1 MFNTV
6 TQNIVNDSDWRR
18 GLAEAKKN
26 AAQYYQ
32 DIDIVNNA
40 FTKEALG
47 TPEIEALADEQMY
60 NGKGVRRYDGT
71 WADPRQVLDDNI
83 FQDDLMRITYQQEGL
98 LNARRF
104 KLLDELG
111 FLGGEDNQSIRDY
124 LTETDP
130 EKKEQYYQVL
140 DGKVKDALKAV
151 DQQVKTNELNGTEE
165 PIKGRFYLAMD
176 EETGQPYW
184 QEVLLSPKDKKKL
197 ELAGV
202 SIVNA
207 YGRNKYSDGALKS
220 GIRSFA
226 KGVADIVPNVM
237 DTFAAAGDLFE
248 ASSNLITNGEFKS
261 QYSAMNE
268 DADSVREW
276 LDDSLIGKTSVKS
289 NEGVFSN
296 WESFITNL
304 GQGASSLA
312 EYYFLGRGLRS
323 GIELLG
329 SGVKAVGTAAA
340 ASKYSK
346 LAEAGKTVAKAL
358 SEESI
363 KNESLGTIAKMLNKS
378 LVEYPQ
384 TAAMYGAGI
393 VLNFGEAYQS
403 AKQNN
408 IPLEDAAIIGFA
420 TGIINTL
427 VEQKYGPNR
436 LQSWLVGGKGA
447 SKAAEAITRE
457 IKGDITKLSDKAISN
472 NIINKV
478 LQSAGDYLGAAAEE
492 GSEEII
498 QNYVKGA
505 VEQFYDYAIA
515 PNTAVAGKGA
525 FGADIFSKQNFID
538 AIGEG
543 TIGAI
548 LGLGGA
554 IVHGRQ
560 KENDSIIPFIA
571 NGDFDT
577 LKAGAKL
584 ALSKGAI
591 SQQQYDGVVE
601 RATVLNDLKNSN
613 SEVFSNIVTTT
624 PQSNQL
630 DAANEALKVLRDQK
644 DFAESQVDLS
654 TAANIEDNENKLS
667 DLINR
672 SLQITTGT
680 EGVSALAKQLR
691 HNGKRTEANR
701 LEKIIKQ
708 SQSIADR
715 MFNESMFD
723 SKSNKVAKKLA
734 KDMLNSHVFDLLNN
748 ISSTDSRINLANKL
762 ILESTD
768 QNSLQKLN
776 EFYES
781 NKDIAKSNKKIAE
794 LLEEYEKDDT
804 TSERRDQIKSQVMQ
818 EIKKQD
824 KVFQTSKKLSSLI
837 GFEQYYKNKLAIT
850 LLEANRR
857 FNSKELEDIQS
868 DDSKKQWK
876 EFTDKVDE
884 TITQN
889 RERKQQQQKQEQ
901 ETRTQTETKKSAEN
915 IDMENQY
922 SEYKNSLTA
931 EAQSVKDLSE
941 ERKKYIDDIINGDEL
956 TQVNALERE
965 ASQITKI
972 LNSMSKEERQSPNAD
987 LLRQDLKR
995 ISSLT
1000 KYLRQKYN
1008 IIKSEADKN
1017 KRYKANLDNDDSVYT
1032 SPDGK
1037 KYKINRRATQYS
1049 ENDGLILQ
1057 IAEQGEGT
1065 EVRIGNEETA
1075 KQLTEQ
1081 HKSKLN
1087 KASYELKKYRESKN
1101 EKDFNKRR
1109 DNYEKALDEVRK
1121 QLPNGY
1127 QINEDEKGQLY
1138 ITPTDETTVLP
1149 PVEKEYTENKDSEFL
1164 NSLVDEKGVPLSTKM
1179 RQDKRTIALQLRN
1192 ISSDMTVNF
1201 DPVSE
1206 GETKA
1211 EDTTKKTVEKMNAF
1225 LNKLKCIPVGD
1236 LLKKILADP
1245 KLDAKLFQGSIESY
1259 DWDKAPKKA
1268 KEAKQLLDQVIK
1280 DKKKYNDLTEE
1291 QKNLLIDY
1299 LPIQIKLTHPYYQK
1313 SDGSLYDFTVAIPAR
1328 KSDTSKKYSM
1338 DQDQV
1343 EQREAIISKLINE
1356 GKFTVNKGDIEIQ
1369 PGYFNINTDVRPNT
1383 VVLPDGTEVKVEE
1396 DYTGDL
1402 REIESLGIKLIDGK
1416 YYITLPYGKTTKK
1429 FPVTIAIAGQTG
1441 TIDYVYMNDKGDFV
1455 TRHAEGVGSPG
1466 TPYLIIPGFLNLNK
1480 KDAYYPLKL
1489 NPRRIDK
1496 NTATTVA
1503 KLMQALAK
1511 GYSTRKVMLNTPI
1524 KSIPE
1529 FQSLF
1534 GIKTDEDSLTI
1545 QDILDDIVYWGKK
1558 TLQNDPD
1565 PANNKEY
1572 LKNKQLYIDFKT
1584 GVVKYG
1590 ANETILDDTEEGM
1603 NKFINWMINN
1613 KSFAVDRSRINAGDS
1628 MNYTYSIDGGF
1639 SSTKGQNYVTSMLSN
1654 RVVVTNLSKEGPLF
1668 KGQFIR
1674 LKTVGSSTSSDPIT
1688 KPTTKPTQPTA
1699 KPTVTPDITPTPKP
1713 ETTNKEP
1720 LVAKIISGVLK
1731 GAKAIKQAMQNQDG
1745 VITISHKGDKA
1756 IYDDNDKKVG
1766 SIDEFTFEVKDGKIN
1781 GIEVNY
1787 NAVLSS
1793 DEGVLGV
1800 ISNIIKQ
1807 KYPNVTI
1814 IADEYTF
1821 TPYEQEVKQEP
1832 EQQQT
1837 SNPRVGEVY
1846 NKAIQAISQKFKDSK
1861 PSKADI
1867 SNLIDSLLN
1876 KTTQIAKL
1884 YGFKDAQ
1891 EAYML
1896 LKELGSNGKTLEQN
1910 LIEYMENIG
1919 NNNNPSG
1926 TDVLA
1931 NIAATVFSGRKRTV
1945 NRLVTDRDKKQG
1957 YKTISDEERKQLRK
1971 ILGPKHIKWA
1981 DSFIDVLDYFG
1992 NPAKA
1997 FGATSKSVTEIFNGA
2012 KEGTGYHEA
2021 FHNVSLFALSNEQRL
2036 AMYEEAKR
2044 TYKEL
2049 ANKTNKEIEEFLA
2062 DKFMDYALDMQ
2073 TRGEVSA
2080 EEYKGFIGFFRKMW
2094 DFVKSWFG
2102 GKPKYQDINTLFRKI
2117 YSGNYSKVRT
2127 NKDNLVYFDNT
2138 YGKDAKVPLTI
2149 NGRTLTMD
2157 SKTFSKII
2165 SNLTAQLLFD
2175 NDITSLESVRKGI
2188 DIDSFKTKIQT
2199 LVEAYSNIVNNSK
2212 DFSQVEQATALVN
2225 IYTEIVDNWES
2236 VFKPFIEAKLATYGI
2251 RRRVESATIGI
2262 DEDLKGLINDEIVS
2276 AWEVN
2281 SKHNA
2286 KAEVRMLFL
2295 ALQDTTEPDPITK
2308 LPQYANPDVVWYN
2321 VISRLHGVTSVEGM
2335 LDALKVM
2342 SEEVN
2347 IIRNNKSDINA
2358 YSELRELLLSGNET
2372 LRTQFFVT
2380 MKKHRNKFINFSFE
2394 ENGNGLSMNIGDAD
2408 INKRSSQLN
2417 QTWSKRFAQTNPFTK
2432 EGKERI
2438 KNIQSKY
2445 KHLLEVVNNDG
2456 ISEEEKIRK
2465 TIELLSELEIIVD
2478 ESTILNIIQMDKYK
2492 QDNNSKSLREF
2503 LLSNSVS
2510 NIFSDKGN
2518 SLLNKILKDK
2528 IKTDKIDTMLQN
2540 ESMVKTLSR
2549 SYVKMNPSSEDDSVP
2564 GPEGNAVYSYCDNN
2578 TITSIFEEWLK
2589 DEDFLNEISKDV
2601 YSQNSIW
2608 LRSLRDPVTRN
2619 KIGVKTILALMNKDN
2634 YSNSRGYLDISDKE
2648 DLIIK
2653 LKMVMEG
2660 NYPPPTL
2667 ANKKSYYSIYGLPKA
2682 FVRLQYTS
2690 DRGYQLNK
2698 EVIDIFKGYAI
2709 DELNSIKLAYQQ
2721 RDEFLKLIGKT
2732 LEEFNNM
2739 SATEQRKAIDDKLS
2753 NEAFKI
2759 AYSDLVENYHYR
2771 MSNGAIILDGN
2782 GYKSRYFNFDT
2793 TDIQKLEEYI
2803 NSEKFNEEL
2812 VKYINARVNDTIKLF
2827 IDSGIINVDKRLT
2840 KDQAKALSNSSQI
2853 AVLSIDKKAYNYI
2866 PVGKEG
2872 TMYTTPDS
2880 IAQLIADYAINSA
2893 ISTIEFEKVVS
2904 GDLAFYKA
2912 NSLQAALDD
2921 RVKRYSALT
2930 STRQAMNF
2938 NVATNSDYEVDFD
2951 TRRYRSTTLATNIQY
2966 SKQMYDIMFEK
2977 YVGTEEKPGL
2987 LYSRFIDFAE
2997 RGVRGYEGKDR
3008 SELYQM
3014 AIEDAKK
3021 RLGGYLK
3028 TDPTDAQVW
3037 ISPKMFRK
3045 LAILNGEWSK
3055 AKEEAYKLLES
3066 DKKLTEEEEL
3076 KANLLVMQPLK
3087 YVHYGF
3093 MYNSKGLKIPV
3104 YDKMSLATVFR
3115 RNAVGTDLKAMYDY
3129 MIENDV
3135 DMIKM
3140 ETAVK
3145 SGNRPKIPYYNENG
3159 QINDLSKS
3167 LVYEQDFKYIGKQLV
3182 TDPHEI
3188 ERSTLL
3194 TQFIKI
3200 AASNIVMDGEYELD
3214 GNKVSGSQLIE
3225 QYIAA
3230 INNLSNRGA
3239 KRIINKFGFK
3249 DGKVDKRKLIKML
3262 NEAAHQTDA
3271 PQNLIDALQYS
3282 EQDKD
3287 YYIELSALPSLNWI
3301 HSRIISL
3308 ISKETIDITTPGNA
3322 FYQTTSFGLDSTG
3335 NYRKV
3340 VGDNTLKRYDDK
3352 LRFKNENGR
3361 LEVKLSINLFR
3372 GAIPS
3377 KYKTFEEQR
3386 KYILA
3391 NKELFAFAY
3400 RVPTQGVNSTLPIE
3414 IVDVLPTNSGDV
3426 IFLPLEVTT
3435 LTGSDFDIDKMYL
3448 ARYNY
3453 YDNNGVMK
3461 KVQFIDREDYDSEE
3475 EFLEAIWYNKYGF
3488 VNDPLYKS
3496 DRNKIL
3502 GILDYVA
3509 KNVGKNGA
3517 LSTQD
3522 KLDLIDLAQD
3532 YSKYLSR
3539 RDIMQ
3544 ILDDRVDDFEGIK
3557 QIRQYIEN
3565 RLPVKKDIVSVSK
3578 FIEKNRGKSM
3588 WELNSQEAVEN
3599 RLLDIFS
3606 STLTSNNHYI
3616 DATTPLDVTTEP
3628 IKDIKDKI
3636 LKYFEKDTNIYPL
3649 APLFPAYQEDMKS
3662 KNTGADS
3669 GIGPMAL
3676 INVFR
3681 TFLQIGDIKLNT
3693 VVGDNNIMQQLGIDT
3708 LNKIYDDDGISI
3720 LDWTSALINAHVD
3733 AAKDPYIVTLNVNRF
3748 TYNMTAFMI
3757 TAGFGKSTFYFLPQP
3772 ILKDL
3777 ANNYMRVTGSDIGI
3791 EPYEKYSKKYLD
3803 DTIEEYESMISR
3815 GAPTRVDEDEV
3826 IRNLRNTQWLEDQ
3839 LKVPEDERDD
3849 KWYATQLTILDQ
3861 FLKLQQYA
3869 DSMRDAIN
3877 SVQIDTKKYGI
3888 NSAQLIQ
3895 FEHLIEKVKNSRFFI
3910 NPEDLFSKTFIQN
3923 KYDNSIGLMFKLLG
3937 NEIIDFSQGFVDIMN
3952 TIEQMTYTYYS
3963 RREDVVNSISNEIK
3977 TALFGQFFNSY
3988 LQSKNMTVKDL
3999 FYGKNSVVSR
4009 IEELQKKIAQGE
4021 YRDLKDN
4028 ELLKMLLPNVYN
4040 NEINPMTFE
4049 NSITKQRDKDS
4060 KDAYTFAWMD
4070 LLEHEDESIRQLGN
4084 DLILYSFYMG
4094 GGLSNGVYNF
4104 YDLAPYGYIAN
4115 FEVEGKTYQQYVK
4128 NLMQQLNSINSND
4141 LITTDLLDNI
4151 FKSGWRND
4159 YLVPEIS
4166 LKAKK
4171 KGPSPKVQS
4180 DKDGNTQYIRL
4191 PYTYEGFVTGLNGY
4205 TKPYI
4210 KLYNRKDPNSTKI
4223 FKLVGYFETDNGI
4236 EYVYGLTNKLG
4247 YDYKGF
4253 RIKESTVTSQ
4263 LPSNKIQ
4270 KDYSKEL
4277 DLGDKFKNGDLFV
4290 QLDPFVSNIN
4300 SNEQNLTVTPEG
4312 EIEANDIAEDISTY
4326 TLYSGGAEGSD
4337 TMWKNLAQSKG
4348 IKVQDITIEDYDQLN
4363 ADQKS
4368 EIEKQ
4373 YREVIKLLRRS
4384 NITSVSKAG
4393 KLVRRDI
4400 MQANNADTIIAIG
4413 TIGKNGLVEGG
4424 TGYATTR
4431 GIVRGI
4437 PVYVFDQ
4444 SDNMWKQ
4451 YDYGS
4456 EQFVPSNQPILTKN
4470 STVIGTRQ
4478 LKQNGIDAI
4487 ESVINNSVDTKQ
4499 TNLLDNTTETDKQL
4513 IQQQKERQDKQ
4524 CKG

>member
-1 MFNTV
+1 MFNTI
-6 TQNIVNDSDWRR
+6 TQNIVDDNSWRQ
-18 GLAEAKKN
+18 GLLEAKKN
-26 AAQYYQ
+26 AAQFYS
-32 DIDIVNNA
+32 DIDIVNEA

-47 TPEIEALADEQMY
+47 TPEMEALADEQMY
-60 NGKGVRRYDGT
+60 NGKGIRRYDGT
-71 WADPRQVLDDNI
+71 WVSPEDVLDDNL
-83 FQDDLMRITYQQEGL
+83 FSDDLMRITYEQDQAVSARKFKM
-98 LNARRF
+98 LN
-104 KLLDELG
+104 ELG
-111 FLGGEDNQSIRDY
+111 FLGGEDSQTIKDY
-124 LTETDP
+124 LSAATP
-130 EKKEQYYQVL
+130 EQKQMYYDAL
-140 DGKVKDALKAV
+140 DGKVKDALKTI
-151 DQQVKTNELNGTEE
+151 DKIDKDNEFNGIET
-165 PIKGRFYLAMD
+165 PIQGRFYLAAD

-184 QEVLLSPKDKKKL
+184 QEVLLSDKDKKKL
-197 ELAGV
+197 ELAGI
-202 SIVNA
+202 SLVNT
-207 YGRNKYSDGALKS
+207 YGRNKYSDGAIKS
-220 GIRSFA
+220 GLRSFV

-237 DTFAAAGDLFE
+237 DTFAAVGDLFE
-248 ASSNLITNGEFKS
+248 ATSNLITNGEFKS
-261 QYSAMNE
+261 VYSVDNE
-268 DADSVREW
+268 DADAVRDY
-276 LDDSLIGKTSVKS
+276 LDDSLIGKSSVKA
-289 NEGVFSN
+289 NAGTFDN
-296 WESFITNL
+296 WEGFISGL

-312 EYYFLGRGLRS
+312 EYYLLGRGIKS
-323 GIELLG
+323 GLG
-329 SGVKAVGTAAA
+329 LITDATKAASNAAA
-340 ASKYSK
+340 ASKFSK
-346 LAEAGKTVAKAL
+346 LAEAGKQISKAL
-358 SEESI
+358 SAESI
-363 KNESLGTIAKMLNKS
+363 TNETLGTTAKILNKTLIENPETVS
-378 LVEYPQ
+378 
-384 TAAMYGAGI
+384 MYGAGI

-403 AKQNN
+403 AKQAG
-408 IPLEDAAIIGFA
+408 IPLEDAATIGFV
-420 TGIINTL
+420 TGVLNTL

-436 LQSWLVGGKGA
+436 MQKWLIGGKGA
-447 SKAAEAITRE
+447 TKAAEAVTRE

-478 LQSAGDYLGAAAEE
+478 LQQAGDYLGAAAEE

-498 QNYVKGA
+498 QNYVRVA

-515 PNTAVAGKGA
+515 PNNATVGKGM
-525 FGADIFSKQNFID
+525 FGSDVMSKQNLID
-538 AIGEG
+538 ALGEG
-543 TIGAI
+543 VIGAV

-554 IVHGRQ
+554 FVHSRI

-577 LKAGAKL
+577 LKAGAKI

-591 SQQQYDGVVE
+591 SQQQYDGIIS
-601 RATVLNDLKNSN
+601 RATALNDLRDSN
-613 SEVFSNIVTTT
+613 SQVFANIVTTT
-624 PQSNQL
+624 PAELQL
-630 DAANEALKVLRDQK
+630 DRSNAALKVLRDQK
-644 DFAESQVDLS
+644 DFAESTTDLNS
-654 TAANIEDNENKLS
+654 GTSLEDNENKLS

-672 SLQITTGT
+672 SLQITSGT
-680 EGVSALAKQLR
+680 EGLSALSRQLR
-691 HNGKRTEANR
+691 NNGKKTEADR
-701 LEKIIKQ
+701 LDKIVKQ
-708 SQSIADR
+708 ANSVSDKVFGNKLFDNKKDR
-715 MFNESMFD
+715 AARRF
-723 SKSNKVAKKLA
+723 A
-734 KDMLNSHVFDLLNN
+734 KDIFNKHVFQLLNN
-748 ISSTDSRINLANKL
+748 ITSTSNRINIANRL
-762 ILESTD
+762 IQDATD
-768 QNSLQKLN
+768 QNSLEELNKFYNTNKEILKSNERIQKL
-776 EFYES
+776 
-781 NKDIAKSNKKIAE
+781 I
-794 LLEEYEKDDT
+794 EEYKKSDT
-804 TSERRDQIKSQVMQ
+804 TAERREQIKQLVQ
-818 EIKKQD
+818 LEINKQS
-824 KVFQTSKKLSSLI
+824 KEFTKNKKLSGLL
-837 GFEQYYKNKLAIT
+837 GFDQYYKNKLAIT
-850 LLEANRR
+850 LLET
-857 FNSKELEDIQS
+857 SKIFDQTELEYLQS
-868 DDSKKQWK
+868 DESVKQWN
-876 EFTDKVDE
+876 EFTDTVDQE
-884 TITQN
+884 MQN
-889 RERKQQQQKQEQ
+889 ARQQQQQQQKRQE
-901 ETRTQTETKKSAEN
+901 ETRNQQDAKRSAEDPQ
-915 IDMENQY
+915 IETQY
-922 SEYKNSLTA
+922 SEYKNSLA
-931 EAQSVKDLSE
+931 VESQSVGEVSE
-941 ERKKYIDDIINGDEL
+941 ERKRYIDDVVNGDEL
-956 TQVNALERE
+956 TQVNALEKE
-965 ASQITKI
+965 VSQITKI
-972 LNSMSKEERQSPNAD
+972 LNNMSKEDRSGARGD
-987 LLRQDLKR
+987 LLRSDLAK
-995 ISSLT
+995 LT
-1000 KYLRQKYN
+1000 KFIKYLRQKYN
-1008 IIKSEADKN
+1008 IVKSEADKN
-1017 KRYKANLDNDDSVYT
+1017 KRYKAKLDNDDSIYT
-1032 SPDGK
+1032 DKEGR
-1037 KYKINRRATQYS
+1037 KYKVNRSATQYS
-1049 ENDGLILQ
+1049 ENDGLILE
-1057 IAEQGEGT
+1057 ITEQGDGT

-1075 KQLTEQ
+1075 EKLNEQ
-1081 HKSKLN
+1081 NKSKLS
-1087 KASYELKKYRESKN
+1087 KAQYELKKVRDAKN
-1101 EKDFNKRR
+1101 QKQSDEHQNK
-1109 DNYEKALDEVRK
+1109 YEQIIDEITK
-1121 QLPNGY
+1121 SLPKGY
-1127 QINEDEKGQLY
+1127 KLVEEGDRLSIVA
-1138 ITPTDETTVLP
+1138 TDETTKLP
-1149 PVEKEYTENKDSEFL
+1149 PIAKEYTEAKDLDFL
-1164 NSLVDEKGVPLSTKM
+1164 NSLVDEKGVSLVTKM
-1179 RQDKRTIALQLRN
+1179 RQDKRTIALQLRKIN
-1192 ISSDMTVNF
+1192 SDLTVNF
-1201 DPVSE
+1201 EPVSE
-1206 GETKA
+1206 QESKTD
-1211 EDTTKKTVEKMNAF
+1211 DTTKNTVEKINTF
-1225 LNKLKCIPVGD
+1225 LNKLKCIPIGD
-1236 LLKKILADP
+1236 TLKKVLSDP
-1245 KLDAKLFQGSIESY
+1245 KTDASLFSGSVEAY
-1259 DWDKAPKKA
+1259 NWDKAPKNV
-1268 KEAKQLLDQVIK
+1268 KEAKALF
-1280 DKKKYNDLTEE
+1280 DKIVKEKRKYDDLTKDE
-1291 QKNLLIDY
+1291 KDLLLDY
-1299 LPIQIKLTHPYYQK
+1299 LPIQMKLTHPYHKK
-1313 SDGSLYDFTVAIPAR
+1313 SDNTLYDFTVAIPAR
-1328 KSDTSKKYSM
+1328 KSETSKLYSM
-1338 DQDQV
+1338 DDDQIQ
-1343 EQREAIISKLINE
+1343 QREAIIKQLVDS
-1356 GKFTVNKGDIEIQ
+1356 GKFTINKGDIEIQ
-1369 PGYFNINTDVRPNT
+1369 PGFFNLETNNGPST
-1383 VVLPDGTEVKVEE
+1383 VLLPDGTEVQVSN

-1402 REIESLGIKLIDGK
+1402 RDIESLNIQLKDGK
-1416 YYITLPYGKTTKK
+1416 YYVTLPYGKTTKT
-1429 FPVTIAIAGQTG
+1429 FPLTIAIAGQTG
-1441 TIDYVYMNDKGDFV
+1441 TIDYVYTNDKGDVV
-1455 TRHAEGVGSPG
+1455 TRHAEGFGSPG

-1489 NPRRIDK
+1489 NPRRIDR

-1511 GYSTRKVMLNTPI
+1511 GYATRKLMLNTPI
-1524 KSIPE
+1524 KSIPD

-1534 GIKTDEDSLTI
+1534 GITTDEDSLTI
-1545 QDILDDIVYWGKK
+1545 QDILDDIIYWGKK

-1584 GVVKYG
+1584 GTVKYG
-1590 ANETILDDTEEGM
+1590 ANETILGDTEEDM

-1613 KSFAVDRSRINAGDS
+1613 KSFAIDRSRINAGDS
-1628 MNYTYSIDGGF
+1628 MLYTYSIENGF
-1639 SSTKGQNYVTSMLSN
+1639 QSVKGTNYVTSMINN
-1654 RVVVTNLSKEGPLF
+1654 RVVVTNLSENGPLF

-1674 LKTVGSSTSSDPIT
+1674 LKTVGSSTSSDPVT
-1688 KPTTKPTQPTA
+1688 KPS
-1699 KPTVTPDITPTPKP
+1699 PKP
-1713 ETTNKEP
+1713 AGSQPAGSQPKPAPITGTKSKSPSKEP
-1720 LVAKIISGVLK
+1720 IVAKITDGVLK
-1731 GAKAIKQAMQNQDG
+1731 GAKTLKQTMQQQDG
-1745 VITISHKGDKA
+1745 TITISHRGSQD

-1787 NAVLSS
+1787 DSVLSS
-1793 DEGVLGV
+1793 NDGVLGV
-1800 ISNIIKQ
+1800 IKSIIKQ
-1807 KYPNVTI
+1807 KYPNAVI
-1814 IADEYTF
+1814 LADTYTF
-1821 TPYEQEVKQEP
+1821 TPSVQTQETEQP
-1832 EQQQT
+1832 QQQPT
-1837 SNPRVGEVY
+1837 VNPRVEEVY
-1846 NKAIQAISQKFKDSK
+1846 SKAIQAIQSKFKDKK
-1861 PSKADI
+1861 PSKTDI
-1867 SNLIDSLLN
+1867 TNLLDSLLN

-1891 EAYML
+1891 EAYSL

-1910 LIEYMENIG
+1910 LIEYMENMG
-1919 NNNNPSG
+1919 DNSNPPSQ
-1926 TDVLA
+1926 DRLA
-1931 NIAATVFSGRKRTV
+1931 NIAATVFSGRRRSV
-1945 NRLVTDRDKKQG
+1945 NRLITDRDKKQG
-1957 YKTISDEERKQLRK
+1957 YRTITDQERKQLHK
-1971 ILGPKHIKWA
+1971 ILGSRHISWV

-1997 FGATSKSVTEIFNGA
+1997 FGATSKSVTEIFKGA

-2021 FHNVSLFALSNEQRL
+2021 FHNVSLFALSNEQRA

-2044 TYKEL
+2044 KYKEL
-2049 ANKTNKEIEEFLA
+2049 QNKTDKEIEEFLA
-2062 DKFMDYALDMQ
+2062 DRFMDYALDMQ

-2094 DFVKSWFG
+2094 DFVNSWFG
-2102 GKPKYQDINTLFRKI
+2102 GKPKYQDINTLFKKI

-2127 NKDNLVYFDNT
+2127 NKDALTYFDNT
-2138 YGKDAKVPLTI
+2138 YGKDAKIPLTI

-2157 SKTFSKII
+2157 SQTFSKII

-2175 NDITSLESVRKGI
+2175 NDITSLESVRIGI
-2188 DIDSFKTKIQT
+2188 NIDQFRDKIKTLI
-2199 LVEAYSNIVNNSK
+2199 EAYANVINSSQ
-2212 DFSQVEQATALVN
+2212 DFSEVEQATALVN
-2225 IYTEIVDNWES
+2225 LYTEIVDNWDA
-2236 VFKPFIEAKLATYGI
+2236 VFKPFIESKLATYGI
-2251 RRRVESATIGI
+2251 RRRVENATIGI

-2295 ALQDTTEPDPITK
+2295 ALQNTLEPDPITK

-2321 VISRLHGVTSVEGM
+2321 VISKLHGITSVEGM
-2335 LDALKVM
+2335 LDALKTM
-2342 SEEVN
+2342 SQEVN
-2347 IIRNNKSDINA
+2347 TIRGNENDINP

-2394 ENGNGLSMNIGDAD
+2394 ENGDGLIMNIGDAD
-2408 INKRSSQLN
+2408 INKRSSKLN
-2417 QTWSKRFAQTNPFTK
+2417 QLWSKRFAQTNPFTK
-2432 EGKERI
+2432 EGKEHI
-2438 KNIQSKY
+2438 KNIQKKY
-2445 KHLLEVVNNDG
+2445 KQLLEDVKNDG

-2465 TIELLSELEIIVD
+2465 TIELMSELEIIVD
-2478 ESTILNIIQMDKYK
+2478 EATILNIIQMDKYK
-2492 QDNNSKSLREF
+2492 QDNNSKSLSNF

-2510 NIFSDKGN
+2510 NIFSDRGN

-2528 IKTDKIDTMLQN
+2528 VATSKIDSMLQG
-2540 ESMVKTLSR
+2540 ESMVKTLSK

-2589 DEDFLNEISKDV
+2589 DEEFLNEISKDV
-2601 YSQNSIW
+2601 YSQNSLW
-2608 LRSLRDPVTRN
+2608 LRSLRDPQIRK

-2634 YSNSRGYLDISDKE
+2634 YSDSRGYLDISDKE

-2667 ANKKSYYSIYGLPKA
+2667 ANKKSYYSIYGLLKA
-2682 FVRLQYTS
+2682 LVRLQYTKEN
-2690 DRGYQLNK
+2690 GYQLNK

-2732 LEEFNNM
+2732 LEEFNSM
-2739 SATEQRKAIDDKLS
+2739 SATEQRQAIDAKLN

-2771 MSNGAIILDGN
+2771 ISDGAMILDGN

-2793 TDIQKLEEYI
+2793 TDVQKLEEHI
-2803 NSEKFNEEL
+2803 NSEKFNDEL
-2812 VKYINARVNDTIKLF
+2812 VKLINSRVNDTIKLF
-2827 IDSGIINVDKRLT
+2827 IDAGIINVNSRMVKSQISSSLAD
-2840 KDQAKALSNSSQI
+2840 SSQI
-2853 AVLSIDKKAYNYI
+2853 AVASIDKKAYNYI

-2872 TMYTTPDS
+2872 TMFTTSDS

-2912 NSLQAALDD
+2912 KSLQAALDD

-2938 NVATNSDYEVDFD
+2938 DVSTNDDYEVDFD

-2966 SKQMYDIMFEK
+2966 SKQMYDLMFNK
-2977 YVGTEEKPGL
+2977 YVGTEDKPGL

-3021 RLGGYLK
+3021 RLGGYLS

-3145 SGNRPKIPYYNENG
+3145 SGNRPKMTYYNENG

-3182 TDPHEI
+3182 TDPHEV

-3200 AASNIVMDGEYELD
+3200 AASNVVMDGEYELD
-3214 GNKVSGSQLIE
+3214 GNAISGSELIE

-3230 INNLSNRGA
+3230 INNLSDRGA

-3400 RVPTQGVNSTLPIE
+3400 RVPTQGMNSTLPIE

-3453 YDNNGVMK
+3453 YDSNGIMK
-3461 KVQFIDREDYDSEE
+3461 KIQFVDRADYDSEE
-3475 EFLEAIWYNKYGF
+3475 EFLEAIWYNRYGF

-3502 GILDYVA
+3502 GVVDYVA
-3509 KNVGKNGA
+3509 KNVGQKGS

-3539 RDIMQ
+3539 RTIMQ
-3544 ILDDRVDDFEGIK
+3544 ILDDRVDDFEGVK
-3557 QIRQYIEN
+3557 QIKQYIESK
-3565 RLPVKKDIVSVSK
+3565 LPLQKDVVSVSK
-3578 FIEKNRGKSM
+3578 FIEQNRNKSM

-3599 RLLDIFS
+3599 RLLDIFGA
-3606 STLTSNNHYI
+3606 TLTSDNHYI

-3628 IKDIKDKI
+3628 IKDIKKKI
-3636 LKYFEKDTNIYPL
+3636 IKYFEKDDTIYPL

-3681 TFLQIGDIKLNT
+3681 TFLQIGDIRLNT
-3693 VVGDNNIMQQLGIDT
+3693 VVGDNDLMQQLGIDT
-3708 LNKIYDDDGISI
+3708 LNKTYDDDGISI

-3733 AAKDPYIVTLNVNRF
+3733 AAKDPYIVTLNVNKF
-3748 TYNMTAFMI
+3748 TYNTTAFMI
-3757 TAGFGKSTFYFLPQP
+3757 SAGFGQSTFYFLPQP

-3777 ANNYMRVTGSDIGI
+3777 ANNYMRITGSDIGI

-3815 GAPTRVDEDEV
+3815 GAPTRVDEAEV
-3826 IRNLRNTQWLEDQ
+3826 IRNLRNTEWLEDQ
-3839 LKVPEDERDD
+3839 LKVPEDQRDD

-3861 FLKLQQYA
+3861 FLKIQQYA

-3895 FEHLIEKVKNSRFFI
+3895 FEHLIEKVKNSKFFV
-3910 NPEDLFSKTFIQN
+3910 NPEDLFSKTFIQK

-3937 NEIIDFSQGFVDIMN
+3937 NEIIDFSQGFIDIMN

-3977 TALFGQFFNSY
+3977 SALFGQFFNSY

-4104 YDLAPYGYIAN
+4104 YDLVPYGYLAN

-4128 NLMQQLNSINSND
+4128 NLMYQLNSINAND
-4141 LITTDLLDNI
+4141 LITTELLDNI
-4151 FKSGWRND
+4151 FKSSWKNN

-4171 KGPSPKVQS
+4171 KSPSPKVQS

-4191 PYTYEGFVTGLNGY
+4191 PYTYEGFVTGLNGFV
-4205 TKPYI
+4205 KPYV
-4210 KLYNRKDPNSTKI
+4210 KLYNSKDPNSTNI

-4247 YDYKGF
+4247 YDFKGF
-4253 RIKESTVTSQ
+4253 RIKESTVTSA
-4263 LPSNKIQ
+4263 LPSNQLQ

-4277 DLGDKFKNGDLFV
+4277 DLGDKFKSGDLFV
-4290 QLDPFVSNIN
+4290 RLDPFVSNIN

-4312 EIEANDIAEDISTY
+4312 EVESNSKQPITGENIS
-4326 TLYSGGAEGSD
+4326 
-4337 TMWKNLAQSKG
+4337 SKG
-4348 IKVQDITIEDYDQLN
+4348 SEFARKLTNPGNDLQVEYKGKVFRNAEHAYQTWKSGEFDESAYNNTDFKPVGIKQVNKATSYN
-4363 ADQKS
+4363 TMV
-4368 EIEKQ
+4368 EILTA
-4373 YREVIKLLRRS
+4373 KL
-4384 NITSVSKAG
+4384 
-4393 KLVRRDI
+4393 
-4400 MQANNADTIIAIG
+4400 QQHPE
-4413 TIGKNGLVEGG
+4413 LVEGINQRG
-4424 TGYATTR
+4424 GIEYLNNSYHSVTGDSFWEKQGNFMKALKEAYLYINEQMNKQNSTAAKQ
-4431 GIVRGI
+4431 
-4437 PVYVFDQ
+4437 PSLF
-4444 SDNMWKQ
+4444 DNM
-4451 YDYGS
+4451 
-4456 EQFVPSNQPILTKN
+4456 
-4470 STVIGTRQ
+4470 
-4478 LKQNGIDAI
+4478 
-4487 ESVINNSVDTKQ
+4487 
-4499 TNLLDNTTETDKQL
+4499 TEEDKQL

>member
-1 MFNTV
+1 MFNTI
-6 TQNIVNDSDWRR
+6 TQNIVDDNSWRK
-18 GLAEAKKN
+18 GLLEARKN
-26 AAQYYQ
+26 AAQFYS
-32 DIDIVNNA
+32 DIDIVNEA

-47 TPEIEALADEQMY
+47 TPEMEALADEQMY
-60 NGKGVRRYDGT
+60 NGKGIRRYDGT
-71 WADPRQVLDDNI
+71 WVSPEDVLDDNL
-83 FQDDLMRITYQQEGL
+83 FSDDLMRITYEQDQAVSARKFKM
-98 LNARRF
+98 LN
-104 KLLDELG
+104 ELG
-111 FLGGEDNQSIRDY
+111 FLGGEDNQTIKDY
-124 LTETDP
+124 LSAATP
-130 EKKEQYYQVL
+130 EQKQMYYDAL
-140 DGKVKDALKAV
+140 DGKVKDALKTI
-151 DQQVKTNELNGTEE
+151 DKIDKDNELNGIET
-165 PIKGRFYLAMD
+165 PIQGRFYLAAD

-184 QEVLLSPKDKKKL
+184 QEVLLSDKDKKKL
-197 ELAGV
+197 ELAGI
-202 SIVNA
+202 SLVNA
-207 YGRNKYSDGALKS
+207 YGRNKYSDGAIKS
-220 GIRSFA
+220 GLRSFV
-226 KGVADIVPNVM
+226 KGVADMVPNVM

-248 ASSNLITNGEFKS
+248 ATSNLITNGEFKS
-261 QYSAMNE
+261 VYSIDNE
-268 DADSVREW
+268 DADAVRDY
-276 LDDSLIGKTSVKS
+276 LDDSLIGKSSVKA
-289 NEGVFSN
+289 NAGTFDN
-296 WESFITNL
+296 WEGFISGL
-304 GQGASSLA
+304 GQGAASLV
-312 EYYFLGRGLRS
+312 EYYVLGRALRS
-323 GIELLG
+323 GLG
-329 SGVKAVGTAAA
+329 LVTDVTKAVGNAAA
-340 ASKYSK
+340 ASKFSK
-346 LAEAGKTVAKAL
+346 LAEAGKQVSKAL
-358 SEESI
+358 SAESI
-363 KNESLGTIAKMLNKS
+363 TDETLGTTAKILNKA
-378 LVEYPQ
+378 LIENPETV
-384 TAAMYGAGI
+384 AMYGAGI

-403 AKQNN
+403 AKQAG
-408 IPLEDAAIIGFA
+408 IPLEDAATIGFV
-420 TGIINTL
+420 TGILNTL

-436 LQSWLVGGKGA
+436 MQKWLVGGKGA
-447 SKAAEAITRE
+447 TKAAEAVTRE
-457 IKGDITKLSDKAISN
+457 IKGDITKLSDKTVSN

-478 LQSAGDYLGAAAEE
+478 LQQAGDYLGAAFEE
-492 GSEEII
+492 GSEEVM
-498 QNYVKGA
+498 QNYTRVA

-515 PNTAVAGKGA
+515 PNNATAGKGA
-525 FGADIFSKQNFID
+525 FGSDVMSKQNLID
-538 AIGEG
+538 ALGEG
-543 TIGAI
+543 VIGAV
-548 LGLGGA
+548 LGLGGSF
-554 IVHGRQ
+554 VHSRT

-577 LKAGAKL
+577 LKAGAKI

-591 SQQQYDGVVE
+591 SQQQYDGIMS
-601 RATVLNDLKNSN
+601 RATALNELRNSN
-613 SEVFSNIVTTT
+613 SQVFANIITTT
-624 PQSNQL
+624 PTELQL
-630 DAANEALKVLRDQK
+630 DKSNAALKVLRDQK
-644 DFAESQVDLS
+644 DFAESTADLS
-654 TAANIEDNENKLS
+654 SGTSLEDNENKLS

-672 SLQITTGT
+672 SLQITSGT
-680 EGVSALAKQLR
+680 EGISALSRQLR
-691 HNGKRTEANR
+691 NNGKKTEADRLDKIVKQANSVSDKVFGNKLFDNKKDRAARRFAKDIFNKHVFQLLNNTTSTANRINIANR
-701 LEKIIKQ
+701 LIQDATDQTSLEELNKFYNTNKEILKSNERIQKLVEEYKKANTTAERREQIKQ
-708 SQSIADR
+708 LVKLEINKQS
-715 MFNESMFD
+715 
-723 SKSNKVAKKLA
+723 K
-734 KDMLNSHVFDLLNN
+734 
-748 ISSTDSRINLANKL
+748 
-762 ILESTD
+762 
-768 QNSLQKLN
+768 
-776 EFYES
+776 EFTK
-781 NKDIAKSNKKIAE
+781 N
-794 LLEEYEKDDT
+794 
-804 TSERRDQIKSQVMQ
+804 
-818 EIKKQD
+818 
-824 KVFQTSKKLSSLI
+824 KKLSGLL
-837 GFEQYYKNKLAIT
+837 GFEQYYKNKLSIT
-850 LLEANRR
+850 LLET
-857 FNSKELEDIQS
+857 SKTFDQTELEYLQS
-868 DDSKKQWK
+868 DESVKQWND
-876 EFTDKVDE
+876 FTDTVDQE
-884 TITQN
+884 MQN
-889 RERKQQQQKQEQ
+889 VRQQQQQQQKRQE
-901 ETRTQTETKKSAEN
+901 ETRNQQESKRSAE
-915 IDMENQY
+915 DPQMETQY
-922 SEYKNSLTA
+922 SEYKNSLA
-931 EAQSVKDLSE
+931 VESQAVGEVSE
-941 ERKKYIDDIINGDEL
+941 ERKKYIDDVVNGDEL
-956 TQVNALERE
+956 TQVNALEKE
-965 ASQITKI
+965 VSQITKI
-972 LNSMSKEERQSPNAD
+972 LNNMSKEERSGARGDLLKAD
-987 LLRQDLKR
+987 LAK
-995 ISSLT
+995 LT
-1000 KYLRQKYN
+1000 KFVKYLRQKYD
-1008 IIKSEADKN
+1008 IVKSEADKN
-1017 KRYKANLDNDDSVYT
+1017 KRYKAKLDSDESIYT
-1032 SPDGK
+1032 DPEGK
-1037 KYKINRRATQYS
+1037 TYKVNRPATQYS
-1049 ENDGLILQ
+1049 ENDGLVLEIT
-1057 IAEQGEGT
+1057 EQGEGT

-1075 KQLTEQ
+1075 QKLNEQ
-1081 HKSKLN
+1081 NKSKIN
-1087 KASYELKKYRESKN
+1087 KAQYELKKFREAKN
-1101 EKDFNKRR
+1101 QKQSDEHQNK
-1109 DNYEKALDEVRK
+1109 YQQVIDEITK
-1121 QLPNGY
+1121 SLPNGY
-1127 QINEDEKGQLY
+1127 KLVEKGDQLS
-1138 ITPTDETTVLP
+1138 IVATDETTKLP
-1149 PVEKEYTENKDSEFL
+1149 PIAKEYTEAKDLDFL
-1164 NSLVDEKGVPLSTKM
+1164 NSLVDEKGVSLATKM
-1179 RQDKRTIALQLRN
+1179 RQDKRTIALQLRKIN
-1192 ISSDMTVNF
+1192 SDLTVNF
-1201 DPVSE
+1201 EPVSE
-1206 GETKA
+1206 QESKT
-1211 EDTTKKTVEKMNAF
+1211 EDTTKSTVEKINTF
-1225 LNKLKCIPVGD
+1225 LNKLKCIPIGD
-1236 LLKKILADP
+1236 TLKKVLSDP
-1245 KLDAKLFQGSIESY
+1245 KTDATLFSGSIEAY
-1259 DWDKAPKKA
+1259 DWDKAPKNV
-1268 KEAKQLLDQVIK
+1268 KEAKALF
-1280 DKKKYNDLTEE
+1280 DKIVKEKRKYGDLTKDE
-1291 QKNLLIDY
+1291 KDLLLDY
-1299 LPIQIKLTHPYYQK
+1299 LPIQMKLTHPYHKK
-1313 SDGSLYDFTVAIPAR
+1313 SDNTLYDFTVAIPAR
-1328 KSDTSKKYSM
+1328 KSETSKLYSM
-1338 DQDQV
+1338 DDDQV
-1343 EQREAIISKLINE
+1343 QQREAIIKQLVDT
-1356 GKFTVNKGDIEIQ
+1356 GKFTISKGDIEIQ
-1369 PGYFNINTDVRPNT
+1369 PGLFNIETNTGPST
-1383 VVLPDGTEVKVEE
+1383 VLFPDGTEVRVSN

-1402 REIESLGIKLIDGK
+1402 RDIESLNIQLKDGK
-1416 YYITLPYGKTTKK
+1416 YYITLPYGKTTKT
-1429 FPVTIAIAGQTG
+1429 FPLTIAIAGQTG
-1441 TIDYVYMNDKGDFV
+1441 TIDYVYTNDKGDVV
-1455 TRHAEGVGSPG
+1455 TRHAEGFGSPG

-1480 KDAYYPLKL
+1480 KDTYYPLKL
-1489 NPRRIDK
+1489 NPRRIDR

-1511 GYSTRKVMLNTPI
+1511 GYATRKLMLNTPI
-1524 KSIPE
+1524 KSIPD

-1534 GIKTDEDSLTI
+1534 GITTDEDSLTI
-1545 QDILDDIVYWGKK
+1545 QDILDDIIYWGKK

-1565 PANNKEY
+1565 PANNKEH

-1584 GVVKYG
+1584 GTVKYG
-1590 ANETILDDTEEGM
+1590 ANETILGDTEEDM
-1603 NKFINWMINN
+1603 NKFINWLINN
-1613 KSFAVDRSRINAGDS
+1613 KSFSIDRSRINAGDS
-1628 MNYTYSIDGGF
+1628 MLYTYSIENGF
-1639 SSTKGQNYVTSMLSN
+1639 QSVKGTNYVTSMIN
-1654 RVVVTNLSKEGPLF
+1654 NKVVVTNLSEKGPLF

-1674 LKTVGSSTSSDPIT
+1674 LKPVGSSTSSDPVV
-1688 KPTTKPTQPTA
+1688 K
-1699 KPTVTPDITPTPKP
+1699 PTPKP
-1713 ETTNKEP
+1713 VDPQPKPAPAPATKPKDTNKEP
-1720 LVAKIISGVLK
+1720 LVAKITDGVLK
-1731 GAKAIKQAMQNQDG
+1731 GAKALKQAMQQQDG
-1745 VITISHKGDKA
+1745 TITISHRGSQD
-1756 IYDDNDKKVG
+1756 IYDGNDKKVG

-1787 NAVLSS
+1787 DSVLSS
-1793 DEGVLGV
+1793 DDGVLGV
-1800 ISNIIKQ
+1800 IKNIIKQ
-1807 KYPNVTI
+1807 KYPDAVI
-1814 IADEYTF
+1814 LADTYTF
-1821 TPYEQEVKQEP
+1821 TPFVQTDETEQSQEQP
-1832 EQQQT
+1832 T
-1837 SNPRVGEVY
+1837 VNPRVEEVY
-1846 NKAIQAISQKFKDSK
+1846 SKTIQAIQSKFKDKK

-1867 SNLIDSLLN
+1867 TNLLDSLLN

-1891 EAYML
+1891 EAYSL

-1910 LIEYMENIG
+1910 LIEYMENMG
-1919 NNNNPSG
+1919 DNNNSPSQ
-1926 TDVLA
+1926 DRLA
-1931 NIAATVFSGRKRTV
+1931 NIAATVFSGRRRSV
-1945 NRLVTDRDKKQG
+1945 NRLITDRDKKQG
-1957 YKTISDEERKQLRK
+1957 YKTITDQERKQLHK
-1971 ILGPKHIKWA
+1971 ILGSKRVSWV
-1981 DSFIDVLDYFG
+1981 DNFIDVLDYFG

-1997 FGATSKSVTEIFNGA
+1997 FGATSKSVTEIFKGA

-2021 FHNVSLFALSNEQRL
+2021 FHNVSLFALSNEQRA
-2036 AMYEEAKR
+2036 AMYEEARSK
-2044 TYKEL
+2044 YKEL
-2049 ANKTNKEIEEFLA
+2049 QNKTDKEVEEFLA
-2062 DKFMDYALDMQ
+2062 DRFMDYALDMQ

-2080 EEYKGFIGFFRKMW
+2080 EEYKGLTGFFRKMW

-2102 GKPKYQDINTLFRKI
+2102 GKPSYQDINTLFKKI
-2117 YSGNYSKVRT
+2117 YSGNYSKVKT
-2127 NKDNLVYFDNT
+2127 NKDALVYFDNT
-2138 YGKDAKVPLTI
+2138 YGKDAKIPLTI
-2149 NGRTLTMD
+2149 NGRTLTMN
-2157 SKTFSKII
+2157 SQTFSKII

-2188 DIDSFKTKIQT
+2188 NIDQFRDKIKTLI
-2199 LVEAYSNIVNNSK
+2199 EAYTNVINDSQ
-2212 DFSQVEQATALVN
+2212 DFSEIEQATALVN
-2225 IYTEIVDNWES
+2225 IYTEIVDNWDA

-2251 RRRVESATIGI
+2251 RRRVENATIGI

-2295 ALQDTTEPDPITK
+2295 ALQNTLEPDPITK

-2321 VISRLHGVTSVEGM
+2321 VISKLHGITSVEGM
-2335 LDALKVM
+2335 LDALKTM
-2342 SEEVN
+2342 SQEVN
-2347 IIRNNKSDINA
+2347 TIRGNENDINP

-2394 ENGNGLSMNIGDAD
+2394 ENGDGLSMNIGDAD

-2417 QTWSKRFAQTNPFTK
+2417 QLWSKRFAQTNPFTK
-2432 EGKERI
+2432 EGKENI
-2438 KNIQSKY
+2438 KNIQKKY
-2445 KHLLEVVNNDG
+2445 KQLLEDVKNDG

-2478 ESTILNIIQMDKYK
+2478 EATILNIIQMDKYK
-2492 QDNNSKSLREF
+2492 QDNNSKSLSNF

-2510 NIFSDKGN
+2510 NIFSDRGN

-2528 IKTDKIDTMLQN
+2528 VATSKIDSMLQG
-2540 ESMVKTLSR
+2540 ESMVKTLSK

-2589 DEDFLNEISKDV
+2589 DEEFLNEISKDV
-2601 YSQNSIW
+2601 YSQNSLW
-2608 LRSLRDPVTRN
+2608 LRSLRDPQIRK

-2634 YSNSRGYLDISDKE
+2634 YSGSRGYLDISDKE

-2682 FVRLQYTS
+2682 LVRLQYTKEN
-2690 DRGYQLNK
+2690 GYQLNK

-2739 SATEQRKAIDDKLS
+2739 SAAEQRQAIDAKLN

-2771 MSNGAIILDGN
+2771 MSNGAMILDGN

-2793 TDIQKLEEYI
+2793 TDVQKLEQHI
-2803 NSEKFNEEL
+2803 NSEKFNDEL

-2827 IDSGIINVDKRLT
+2827 IDAGIINVNSRMVKSQINSSL
-2840 KDQAKALSNSSQI
+2840 ANSSQI
-2853 AVLSIDKKAYNYI
+2853 AVASIDKKAYNYI

-2872 TMYTTPDS
+2872 TMFTTSDS

-2912 NSLQAALDD
+2912 KKEGLQAALDD

-2938 NVATNSDYEVDFD
+2938 DVATNEDYEVDFD
-2951 TRRYRSTTLATNIQY
+2951 TRRYRSTTLATNTQY
-2966 SKQMYDIMFEK
+2966 SKQMYDIMFDK
-2977 YVGTEEKPGL
+2977 YVGTEDKPGL

-3014 AIEDAKK
+3014 AVEDAKK
-3021 RLGGYLK
+3021 RLGGYLS

-3145 SGNRPKIPYYNENG
+3145 SGNRPKITYYNENG

-3182 TDPHEI
+3182 TDPHEV

-3200 AASNIVMDGEYELD
+3200 AASNVVMDGEYELD
-3214 GNKVSGSQLIE
+3214 GNTVSGSELIE

-3230 INNLSNRGA
+3230 INNLSDRGA

-3352 LRFKNENGR
+3352 LRFKNEHGR

-3400 RVPTQGVNSTLPIE
+3400 RVPTQGMNSTLPIE

-3453 YDNNGVMK
+3453 YDSNGIMK
-3461 KVQFIDREDYDSEE
+3461 KIQFIDRADYDSEE
-3475 EFLEAIWYNKYGF
+3475 EFLEAIWYNRYSF
-3488 VNDPLYKS
+3488 VSDPLYKS

-3502 GILDYVA
+3502 GVVDYVA
-3509 KNVGKNGA
+3509 KNVGQKGS
-3517 LSTQD
+3517 LSAQD

-3539 RDIMQ
+3539 RTIMQ
-3544 ILDDRVDDFEGIK
+3544 MLDDRVDDFEGVKQIK
-3557 QIRQYIEN
+3557 QYVES
-3565 RLPVKKDIVSVSK
+3565 RLPLQKDVIPVSK
-3578 FIEKNRGKSM
+3578 FIEGNRNKSM

-3599 RLLDIFS
+3599 RLLDIFGA
-3606 STLTSNNHYI
+3606 TLTSDNHYI

-3628 IKDIKDKI
+3628 IKAIKKKI
-3636 LKYFEKDTNIYPL
+3636 IKYFEKDNTIYPL

-3693 VVGDNNIMQQLGIDT
+3693 VVGDNDLMQQLGIDT
-3708 LNKIYDDDGISI
+3708 LNKTYDDDGISI

-3733 AAKDPYIVTLNVNRF
+3733 AAKDPYIVTLNVNKF
-3748 TYNMTAFMI
+3748 TYNTTAFMI
-3757 TAGFGKSTFYFLPQP
+3757 SAGFGQSTFYFLPQP

-3777 ANNYMRVTGSDIGI
+3777 ANNYMRITGSDIGI

-3815 GAPTRVDEDEV
+3815 GAPTRVDEAEV
-3826 IRNLRNTQWLEDQ
+3826 IRNLRNTEWLEDQ
-3839 LKVPEDERDD
+3839 LKVPEDQRDD

-3861 FLKLQQYA
+3861 FLKIQQYA

-3895 FEHLIEKVKNSRFFI
+3895 FEHLIEKVKNSKFFT
-3910 NPEDLFSKTFIQN
+3910 NPEDLFNKTFIQK

-3937 NEIIDFSQGFVDIMN
+3937 NELIDFSQGFIDIMN
-3952 TIEQMTYTYYS
+3952 TVEQMTYTYYS
-3963 RREDVVNSISNEIK
+3963 RREDVINSISNEIK
-3977 TALFGQFFNSY
+3977 SALFGQFFNSY

-4040 NEINPMTFE
+4040 NDIDPMTFE

-4104 YDLAPYGYIAN
+4104 YDLVPYGYLAN
-4115 FEVEGKTYQQYVK
+4115 FEVDGKTYQSYIK
-4128 NLMQQLNSINSND
+4128 NLMYQLNSINAND
-4141 LITTDLLDNI
+4141 LITTELLDNI

-4180 DKDGNTQYIRL
+4180 DKNGKVQYIRL
-4191 PYTYEGFVTGLNGY
+4191 PYTYEGFVTGLNGFV
-4205 TKPYI
+4205 KPYV
-4210 KLYNRKDPNSTKI
+4210 KLYNRKDPNSTNI

-4247 YDYKGF
+4247 YDFKGF

-4263 LPSNKIQ
+4263 LPSNQLQ

-4290 QLDPFVSNIN
+4290 RLDPFSTNTISDDSNI
-4300 SNEQNLTVTPEG
+4300 EVTPDG
-4312 EIEANDIAEDISTY
+4312 EVEANNIAEDISTY

-4373 YREVIKLLRRS
+4373 YREVVKLLRRS
-4384 NITSVSKAG
+4384 NVTSMSKAG

-4400 MQANNADTIIAIG
+4400 IQANNADTIIAIG

-4444 SDNMWKQ
+4444 SDSMWKQ
-4451 YDYGS
+4451 YDYDS
-4456 EQFVPSNQPILTKN
+4456 NQFIPSNQPTLTKN

-4478 LKQNGIDAI
+4478 LEQNGIGAI
-4487 ESVINNSVDTKQ
+4487 ESVINNSVSTKQ
-4499 TNLLDNTTETDKQL
+4499 TNLLDNMTEEAKQL